1 MTLASVFLRGTGL
14 LKERGCMAELPTLDV
29 VEEITG
35 LFRESLGATTCT
47 LIDVE
52 DIGAKGF
59 LGILIC

>member
-1 MTLASVFLRGTGL
+1 
-14 LKERGCMAELPTLDV
+14 MAELPTLDV
-29 VEEITG
+29 EEEITG

-47 LIDVE
+47 LIDEE